1 MYVHDYNI
9 STFRYNDYHDNLMG
23 GSSKADDLDKAFS
36 DDPFV
41 NDISENVMP
50 TPPSKIKKVY
60 LEDYENF
67 TVK

>member
-1 MYVHDYNI
+1 MYVNDYDI
-9 STFRYNDYHDNLMG
+9 STLRYNDYHDNPMG
-23 GSSKADDLDKAFS
+23 GSSKADNLDKALS

-41 NDISENVMP
+41 NDISVNVMP
-50 TPPSKIKKVY
+50 TPPSKLKKVY

>member
-1 MYVHDYNI
+1 
-9 STFRYNDYHDNLMG
+9 MG
-23 GSSKADDLDKAFS
+23 ESSKADNLDKALS

-41 NDISENVMP
+41 NDISVNVMP
-50 TPPSKIKKVY
+50 TPPSKLKKVY

>member
-1 MYVHDYNI
+1 MYAHDYENFI
-9 STFRYNDYHDNLMG
+9 FRYDDYPNNPMG
-23 GSSKADDLDKAFS
+23 GSSKLDNLDKALS

-41 NDISENVMP
+41 NNISENVMP